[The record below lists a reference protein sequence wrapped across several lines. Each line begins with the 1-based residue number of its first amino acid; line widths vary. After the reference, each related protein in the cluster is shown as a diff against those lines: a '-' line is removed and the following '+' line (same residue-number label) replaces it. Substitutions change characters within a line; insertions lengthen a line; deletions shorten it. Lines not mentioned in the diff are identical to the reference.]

1 MPKVK
6 KNIIPIVEPAPKQEE
21 PTEPILDE
29 EDTEIQPESDKRL
42 VDSKEVFTGRKGNK
56 VPEPSIEEPKDIEQP
71 PPSKTGKNGRSK
83 KPLTEKQQQ
92 HLDFMRE
99 KAQATREAKRLERE
113 EAKKK
118 REEAKALKQ
127 KLKEE
132 KRLLEEK
139 RKQEEE
145 LEILKEQQEIEMLQQ
160 EISRLKP
167 KNMEQVKQIEEHTN
181 AVVEKPSYG
190 EAGSVRA
197 EPLNHKPIK
206 EENGTL
212 DIEALIAKGI
222 QGYEKIRKER
232 KQQKQQQNIISEKEK
247 RESDMIKRQISQIS
261 KKPYDPYSHCFNFS

>member
-6 KNIIPIVEPAPKQEE
+6 KNIIPTVEPPPKEE
-21 PTEPILDE
+21 ILEEPILDE
-29 EDTEIQPESDKRL
+29 EDTTIQPESDKR
-42 VDSKEVFTGRKGNK
+42 VVNSNEVFSGRKGNK
-56 VPEPSIEEPKDIEQP
+56 VPEPSIEEPKQIEQP

-83 KPLTEKQQQ
+83 KPLTDKQQQ

-99 KAQATREAKRLERE
+99 KAQASREAKRLERE
-113 EAKKK
+113 EAKQK

-160 EISRLKP
+160 EISKLKP
-167 KNMEQVKQIEEHTN
+167 KNTEQVKQIEEHTN
-181 AVVEKPSYG
+181 AVMERSYG
-190 EAGSVRA
+190 EAGSVR
-197 EPLNHKPIK
+197 EQPLNHKTLK

-232 KQQKQQQNIISEKEK
+232 KQHKQQQNIISEKEK
-247 RESDMIKRQISQIS
+247 RESDMIRRQISQIS
-261 KKPYDPYSHCFNFS
+261 KKPYDPYAHCFNFS